1 MLDDGGVFAAVKR
14 PVRESSV
21 PFALRLVDTSLAM
34 GENFVRL
41 GGLRRGLRECGEVQ
55 WTQPV
60 WRWAV
65 RDLDYVMRSLV
76 FVISETGQAQD
87 AGGIPDGRIGTEL
100 SRKPSYDGLGML
112 RRKILDLP

>member
-1 MLDDGGVFAAVKR
+1 LLDDGGVFAAVKR

-55 WTQPV
+55 RTQSVV
-60 WRWAV
+60 WWAV

-87 AGGIPDGRIGTEL
+87 AGGIPDGRISAEL
-100 SRKPSYDGLGML
+100 PRKAPYNGLGMF